1 MTTLFTKAKEGGGD
15 THLAMVCLRTTP
27 IDHNLPSPCE
37 LLNGRRYKSNLP
49 AISSRSDGNVNA
61 FLQQRQDAYKS
72 YHDRTAKEL
81 APLSPQQTVRVLNPI
96 RGKTWD
102 LAKVTNKASTPTSY
116 SIPTAQGTAY
126 RRNRQQLRDTQEEWK
141 EPSSNE
147 DINDDLEDDRA
158 AAHPGAIPQ
167 PESPV
172 AISHTQRVEARRS
185 SRVSKPPNRLDL

>member
-1 MTTLFTKAKEGGGD
+1 MQRVKKLFTKAKENGGD
-15 THLAMVCLRTTP
+15 PHLAMLCLRATP

-61 FLQQRQDAYKS
+61 FLQQRQDVYKS

-96 RGKTWD
+96 RKTWD
-102 LAKVTNKASTPTSY
+102 LAKVTNKASTPRSY
-116 SIPTAQGTAY
+116 NILTGQGTAY
-126 RRNRQQLRDTQEEWK
+126 RRNRQHMRDTQEEWK
-141 EPSSNE
+141 EPSWN
-147 DINDDLEDDRA
+147 DGINDDLEDDRA

-167 PESPV
+167 PEYTV
-172 AISHTQRVEARRS
+172 AIKHTQRVEARRS
-185 SRVSKPPNRLDL
+185 SRVSIPPNHL